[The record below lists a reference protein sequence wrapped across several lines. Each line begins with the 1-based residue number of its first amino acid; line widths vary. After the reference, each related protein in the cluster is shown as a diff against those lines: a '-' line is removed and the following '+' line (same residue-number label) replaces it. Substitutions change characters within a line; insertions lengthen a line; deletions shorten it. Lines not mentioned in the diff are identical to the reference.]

1 MAAGLGLSGRCI
13 LADTDLLT
21 DALIRIST
29 HPDENAGRREEIRQ
43 MLEDTLRKKD
53 VLPLTRRSFIREV
66 RRGGMA
72 GLHRRGQTVLQL
84 MANTQQAGL
93 VLQRDYLHLSR
104 SLMALAGS
112 YGSLY
117 EGDSRAM
124 LFGDLA
130 KMMARL
136 PLTLGRDY
144 FAHEF
149 RNLQDR
155 FARRERPAAA
165 VPVPM
170 MKPLPQRSGPPPG
183 VLPASI

>member
-1 MAAGLGLSGRCI
+1 MKTRSSWTTAFIYIAS
-13 LADTDLLT
+13 
-21 DALIRIST
+21 ALVVLVIFVF
-29 HPDENAGRREEIRQ
+29 
-43 MLEDTLRKKD
+43 LR
-53 VLPLTRRSFIREV
+53 TV
-66 RRGGMA
+66 RASIIPIVTIPVSLIG
-72 GLHRRGQTVLQL
+72 TF
-84 MANTQQAGL
+84 
-93 VLQRDYLHLSR
+93 

-112 YGSLY
+112 YGPLY
-117 EGDSRAM
+117 EGDSRAL

-144 FAHEF
+144 FANEF